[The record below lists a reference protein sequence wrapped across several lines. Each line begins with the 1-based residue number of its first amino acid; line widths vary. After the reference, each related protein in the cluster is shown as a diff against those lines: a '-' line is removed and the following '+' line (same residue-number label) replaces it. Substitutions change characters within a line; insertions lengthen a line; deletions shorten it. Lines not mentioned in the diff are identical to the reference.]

1 MHMRLGRV
9 QTTDKKCWTGKV
21 PMVIRSHDAISP
33 FSVFGA
39 KGLLPGHDSAERV
52 IKSVI
57 PRACSRRWPAFIAIF
72 IYHGEPANGIF
83 LHCVYRCTKT
93 QA

>member
-52 IKSVI
+52 IKV
-57 PRACSRRWPAFIAIF
+57 
-72 IYHGEPANGIF
+72 
-83 LHCVYRCTKT
+83 
-93 QA
+93 